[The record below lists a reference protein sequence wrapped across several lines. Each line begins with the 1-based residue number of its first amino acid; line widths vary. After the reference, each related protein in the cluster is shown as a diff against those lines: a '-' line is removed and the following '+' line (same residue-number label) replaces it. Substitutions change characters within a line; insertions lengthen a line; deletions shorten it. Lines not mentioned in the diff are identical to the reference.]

1 MISELPALGVRFTIS
16 NASGCI
22 AYVTSF
28 AFEYPC
34 DVLMKQRYLDMAH

>member
-22 AYVTSF
+22 AYDIRARLHGGEF
-28 AFEYPC
+28 
-34 DVLMKQRYLDMAH
+34 